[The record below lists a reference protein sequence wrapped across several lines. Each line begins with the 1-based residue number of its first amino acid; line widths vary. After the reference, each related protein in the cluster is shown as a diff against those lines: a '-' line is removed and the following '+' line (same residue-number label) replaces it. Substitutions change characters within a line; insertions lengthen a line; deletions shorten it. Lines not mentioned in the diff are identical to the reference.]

1 MSSTQKKISRRC
13 RKAQSKAT
21 LFESKPPVRNSQSPK
36 AKRQKNGD
44 LESRPFK
51 PGSTAAKSL
60 GDSTEKRLKKSSP
73 VWSNRKTEQKNQAD
87 TFLLEAVERLE
98 EEVRVAQQEA
108 EYATAMQFDTAYQ
121 SAREQALAILPDSA
135 TEGHEDFE
143 AVRSL
148 VQDLKKSN
156 PQFFDNPRY
165 PVLIAQMV
173 LSRRSDSAQESRLET
188 SCNAA
193 PSNHPDIFHTWYKSD
208 LPSIRE
214 QEWVNRE
221 FILECSLA
229 REIFPDCTKLDSP
242 LSKEI
247 SNYLS
252 RNTDFL
258 RGICGKPVIAV
269 AAICAAKLNLSPAVT
284 GGFDKPV
291 FLPS

>member
-1 MSSTQKKISRRC
+1 
-13 RKAQSKAT
+13 
-21 LFESKPPVRNSQSPK
+21 V
-36 AKRQKNGD
+36 
-44 LESRPFK
+44 
-51 PGSTAAKSL
+51 GSTDR
-60 GDSTEKRLKKSSP
+60 GLKKSSL
-73 VWSNRKTEQKNQAD
+73 VWSNRKTDQKNPTDAV
-87 TFLLEAVERLE
+87 LLEAIERLE
-98 EEVRVAQQEA
+98 EEVRVAQQKLD
-108 EYATAMQFDTAYQ
+108 YARAQAFEMAYQ

-135 TEGHEDFE
+135 TKGHEDFE

-148 VQDLKKSN
+148 VQDLKQST

-188 SCNAA
+188 SCDAA
-193 PSNHPDIFHTWYKSD
+193 PCNHPDIFHACYKSD

-247 SNYLS
+247 SSYLS

-269 AAICAAKLNLSPAVT
+269 AAICAARLNISPAVA
-284 GGFDKPV
+284 GGFDKSV
-291 FLPS
+291 FLPN